1 MSGLDLTL
9 DPDRQPRRFE
19 VINGAGGRRQW
30 SVDDK
35 ARIIAET
42 LEPNAIISEVARRY
56 GLRPQQVF
64 AWRREARKQAASV
77 QQDSPAF
84 VPAVVAAPEP
94 VARRP
99 PKQWQRKASR
109 DAGVIELEIDGIAMR
124 VGRGA
129 DAKTIAAVIRAL
141 KATS

>member
-1 MSGLDLTL
+1 M
-9 DPDRQPRRFE
+9 
-19 VINGAGGRRQW
+19 INGAGGRRHW

-64 AWRREARKQAASV
+64 AWRREARKQVASE

-84 VPAVVAAPEP
+84 VPAVVRAPEP
-94 VARRP
+94 VAKRP
-99 PKQWQRKASR
+99 AKQRKRQATR
-109 DAGVIELEIDGIAMR
+109 DAGMIELEIDGIAMR

-129 DAKTIAAVIRAL
+129 DTKTVAAVIRAL

>member
-1 MSGLDLTL
+1 
-9 DPDRQPRRFE
+9 
-19 VINGAGGRRQW
+19 VINGVGGRRHW

-64 AWRREARKQAASV
+64 AWRREARKQAASA
-77 QQDSPAF
+77 QQESAAF
-84 VPAVVAAPEP
+84 VPAVVTAVPPEP
-94 VARRP
+94 APKRPARPR
-99 PKQWQRKASR
+99 KRKAAR

-129 DAKTIAAVIRAL
+129 DTKTVAAVIRAL
-141 KATS
+141 KARS

>member
-1 MSGLDLTL
+1 M
-9 DPDRQPRRFE
+9 
-19 VINGAGGRRQW
+19 
-30 SVDDK
+30 DDK

-64 AWRREARKQAASV
+64 AWRREARKQVASV

-84 VPAVVAAPEP
+84 VPAVVTAPEP
-94 VARRP
+94 VAKRP
-99 PKQWQRKASR
+99 AKQRKRQATR
-109 DAGVIELEIDGIAMR
+109 DAGMIELEIDGIAMR

-129 DAKTIAAVIRAL
+129 DTKKVSAVIRAL

>member
-1 MSGLDLTL
+1 MSGLDFTL
-9 DPDRQPRRFE
+9 DPERQPRRFE

-84 VPAVVAAPEP
+84 VPAVVAAPQP

-99 PKQWQRKASR
+99 SKQRKRKATR

-129 DAKTIAAVIRAL
+129 DAKTVTAVIRAL
-141 KATS
+141 KATT

>member
-1 MSGLDLTL
+1 M
-9 DPDRQPRRFE
+9 
-19 VINGAGGRRQW
+19 INGAGGRRQW

-84 VPAVVAAPEP
+84 VPAVVGAPEP
-94 VARRP
+94 IARRP
-99 PKQWQRKASR
+99 PKQRNRKDTR

-129 DAKTIAAVIRAL
+129 DTKTVAAVIRAL
-141 KATS
+141 KATT